1 MNSYK
6 YFFIYDRNNII
17 IYGEC
22 IVWKCGEF
30 DLTNESDI
38 TIALKKRFT
47 ARFFTSNKRIDSIK
61 KEQKKIDMVED
72 TFFNYKE
79 DYSDFITQ
87 RSDEMIYSPLID
99 RCSTIKMFAGCEII
113 SNKYHNWTNEH
124 NNLLQDIKTKFDLD
138 LLSHPELINSFT
150 FYEPTRIVVKSKFID
165 KSASGK
171 GQEPTKIKVTF
182 YDEFDIYTQADYIVI
197 GYFED
202 RESQT
207 IQGKISD
214 DELVVDF
221 YASPDELEIK
231 IIDQGIVVY
240 NSKHGFIRSI
250 KINSRILG
258 NTVALEN
265 GSIVSKYNDSN
276 MTIGKE

>member
-6 YFFIYDRNNII
+6 YFFIYDRNNNI

-22 IVWKCGEF
+22 ITWKCGEF
-30 DLTNESDI
+30 DLTEESDMVI
-38 TIALKKRFT
+38 GLRKKFT
-47 ARFFTSNKRIDSIK
+47 ARFIASNQRIDLIN
-61 KEQKKIDMVED
+61 EDQKKIDMVGN
-72 TFFNYKE
+72 TFFNYRE

-87 RSDEMIYSPLID
+87 RSDEKIYSPLID
-99 RCSTIKMFAGCEII
+99 RCSTIKMFVSSEITG
-113 SNKYHNWTNEH
+113 NRYHNWTIEH
-124 NNLLQDIKTKFDLD
+124 KNLLQDIKTRFDLD
-138 LLSHPELINSFT
+138 LLSYPELINSFT

-165 KSASGK
+165 KSSSGK
-171 GQEPTKIKVTF
+171 SQEPTKLKVTF
-182 YDEFDIYTQADYIVI
+182 YDEFDVYTQADYIVI
-197 GYFED
+197 GYFEN
-202 RESQT
+202 REPQT